1 MFLCSYVLM
10 SLCSYVLTFFFEF
23 LCSYVCICSLVEKW
37 NRCGIVV
44 SSKWDRSGF
53 EVKPKK
59 NPRTPRFL
67 VGTSKYRNDEQTQ
80 RRARKNHQRWWYSR
94 PSNSSLG
101 PVCKKTICDVANP
114 PPIFPH
120 HPDPLMAHRIIL
132 SFCIPFVLII
142 EPGKLYWSSSSPG
155 GPWKIGQW

>member
-10 SLCSYVLTFFFEF
+10 FLCSYVLFWVLMF
-23 LCSYVCICSLVEKW
+23 LCLHMFFS
-37 NRCGIVV
+37 R
-44 SSKWDRSGF
+44 
-53 EVKPKK
+53 EVKPMWNRSELEVRPKWIRSETEEK
-59 NPRTPRFL
+59 SKDSKIPCRNLQISKWRTN
-67 VGTSKYRNDEQTQ
+67 SKTCT
-80 RRARKNHQRWWYSR
+80 KNHQRWWYSR

-142 EPGKLYWSSSSPG
+142 EPGKFYWSSSSPG
-155 GPWKIGQW
+155 GPWEIGQW

>member
-1 MFLCSYVLM
+1 
-10 SLCSYVLTFFFEF
+10 
-23 LCSYVCICSLVEKW
+23 
-37 NRCGIVV
+37 
-44 SSKWDRSGF
+44 
-53 EVKPKK
+53 VKPKK

-80 RRARKNHQRWWYSR
+80 RRAQKIINDDGIPGLATQASA
-94 PSNSSLG
+94 LF
-101 PVCKKTICDVANP
+101 VKKTICDVANP

-142 EPGKLYWSSSSPG
+142 EPGKLY
-155 GPWKIGQW
+155 